1 MTNGNRLLPNT
12 EGRSVWARRLRDL
25 CEIYTLDLGG
35 PEAVSLAE
43 SLLIRRASTLVVEL
57 ELLESRFSE
66 AGGADERGLDCY
78 QRVTNTLR
86 RTLEALSP
94 GLQRRPRSLN
104 GGDRLGGLLEDG

>member
-12 EGRSVWARRLRDL
+12 DGRSVWARRLRDL

-94 GLQRRPRSLN
+94 GLQRRPRLLN
-104 GGDRLGGLLEDG
+104 GGDRLATLLED